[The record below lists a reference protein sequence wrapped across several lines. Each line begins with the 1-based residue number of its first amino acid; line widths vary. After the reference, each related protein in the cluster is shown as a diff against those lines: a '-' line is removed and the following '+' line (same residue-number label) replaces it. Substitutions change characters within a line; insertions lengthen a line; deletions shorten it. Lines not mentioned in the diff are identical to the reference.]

1 MCHVDAS
8 NTMPLYRQCHKDLS
22 SNARRHRWPEPIVL
36 HSARTAVAALVSVA
50 AARLVRLP
58 EAYWAPVTT
67 VAITQSTLG
76 AALAVSRG
84 TEVLE
89 YLFSI
94 NSGS

>member
-1 MCHVDAS
+1 
-8 NTMPLYRQCHKDLS
+8 
-22 SNARRHRWPEPIVL
+22 VL
-36 HSARTAVAALVSVA
+36 DSARTAVAALVSVA

-84 TEVLE
+84 TDSQSKGIGV
-89 YLFSI
+89 SI
-94 NSGS
+94 LD